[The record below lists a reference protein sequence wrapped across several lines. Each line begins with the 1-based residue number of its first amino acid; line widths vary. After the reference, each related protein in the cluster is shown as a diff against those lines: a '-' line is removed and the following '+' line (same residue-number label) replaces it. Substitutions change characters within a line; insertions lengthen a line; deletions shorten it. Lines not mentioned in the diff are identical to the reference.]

1 MASKCKEK
9 PKEHK
14 IMIRSRFGCRNCK
27 LRKIKC
33 DQGKPLCKKCTA
45 FGVLCNFLLN
55 VSDLQPIAADAS
67 RPLFAQGQIQAD
79 IRPPLTNAVWTCDAS
94 ASYQLNA
101 KCQDFITRYLGRS
114 LITPGDRTMI
124 LVNRKL
130 LELAFAHPY
139 LMHASLA
146 VAFTYDRYLNGHSNR
161 RSTIE
166 ECFHW
171 SQSTVL
177 LNRRLMKPI
186 TAEDK
191 DPIWGTAAALAILT
205 FASHEAC
212 TTEQAWPLKSSE
224 SSEMDWLRMSNGK
237 MSLWNTINPLRPN
250 SLWSVFRATYA
261 QMFSPLPRSGIDG
274 IPKALAA
281 VCNLRSSS
289 TAENSSYFHAAHAV
303 SRMIK
308 LPDGEITT
316 GHTQVFIQTIHGAFK
331 ELLQKRD
338 AVALLLF
345 YLWYRKAGRV
355 VWWIDLRAR
364 VECPAIR
371 LYLQLHHKEEK
382 MIQGFLER
390 GTFSNG
396 KAE

>member
-1 MASKCKEK
+1 MAPKCREK
-9 PKEHK
+9 PKEQK
-14 IMIRSRFGCRNCK
+14 IMMRSRFGCRNCK

-33 DQGKPLCKKCTA
+33 DQGKPLCKRCTS
-45 FGVLCNFLLN
+45 FGVLCNFFLN
-55 VSDLQPIAADAS
+55 VSDLQPIAADATN
-67 RPLFAQGQIQAD
+67 

-114 LITPGDRTMI
+114 LITPGDHTMI

-130 LELAFAHPY
+130 LEFAFTHPY

-161 RSTIE
+161 RPTIE
-166 ECFHW
+166 ECFHA

-177 LNRRLMKPI
+177 LNKRLMKPV

-191 DPIWGTAAALAILT
+191 DPIWGTAAALAIPT

-212 TTEQAWPLKSSE
+212 TTEQAWPLKQSE
-224 SSEMDWLRMSNGK
+224 SSEMHWLRISSGK
-237 MSLWNTINPLRPN
+237 I
-250 SLWSVFRATYA
+250 LWSVFSATYA

-274 IPKALAA
+274 IPKSLAA
-281 VCNLRSSS
+281 VCDLRSSS

-303 SRMIK
+303 SRIMK

-316 GHTQVFIQTIHGAFK
+316 GHTQVFIQTIHGTFK
-331 ELLQKRD
+331 ETLQKRD

-345 YLWYRKAGRV
+345 YLWYRKARRV
-355 VWWIDLRAR
+355 VWWIELRAR
-364 VECPAIR
+364 VEYPAIC
-371 LYLQLHHKEEK
+371 LYLKLHHKEEK
-382 MIQGFLER
+382 MIQGFLEE
-390 GTFSNG
+390 GAFSNG